1 MISTTFSSERL
12 MSLVTE
18 VQSHYYR
25 LIIVAGPMGSGK
37 TGVLR
42 SVSDKTGAPIV
53 NVNLE
58 VSRDLLPMTERQRSV
73 RLPRVM
79 EQIVATASAGRDLV
93 LLDNVEVL
101 FDAALK
107 QDPLRLLQRLSRNR
121 TIISTWAGRIDGREI
136 VYADPEHPEYRRYP
150 IMDFEVVE
158 LEVGQ

>member
-25 LIIVAGPMGSGK
+25 LIIVAGPIGSGK

-42 SVSDKTGAPIV
+42 WVSDKTGAPIV

-73 RLPRVM
+73 RLPKAI
-79 EQIVATASAGRDLV
+79 EQIVATASAGRDLI

-121 TIISTWAGRIDGREI
+121 TIISTWTGRIDRREI